1 MRGKGVLIILFA
13 LALLAL
19 FGRLGAVWEF
29 RLPELQA
36 LPGQQN
42 LAIPV
47 YGTTEDSMAA
57 FQFQIAFCD
66 DTDSMKIWV
75 DSMTFHGSPNYITLF
90 DTLDNTYAWN
100 SFFCSSACV
109 SKASIYGGA
118 AIVIPDQH
126 AVPPFED
133 VILCVIWAR
142 IEPAAGDTDTIELD
156 LDSVMPCPP
165 NMYVDCIYGDFQA
178 QLHTADLVDG
188 AIYVTSPICMNVQPP
203 GPYSMDEGAELT
215 LTVTGTSEDPDDQL
229 QLQVLGGLE
238 PWMDFSPGPPGN
250 PTAASLT
257 LHPGYCDD
265 GTYVVELGLSSTAY
279 DITIMRP
286 ETIEVNNA
294 NRRPVRGRVR
304 PAEQTAPINGL
315 RPIEVSFYDSDMEC
329 HSPHAAD
336 SLRLSFEIE
345 PEPEVMPDFEDY
357 GDGYGRLSW
366 LSWLAPGN
374 YTLTFTA
381 VDDSGESCEVQA
393 FVRVLPAFM
402 MVPVSLEGPDGS
414 GIARVGLYMRS
425 FSELKGLYLEVR
437 QEGVMVEPGNYV
449 PDLRVRWEDLGGV
462 LRVWVWRESG
472 EPIPPGE
479 GVILTLDGGDVELL
493 KVEELENVSFERY
506 DEIEIRPNPSE
517 RAVTI
522 SYSLARAG
530 DVEIRV
536 YDATGKLVR
545 RLVAESMDAG
555 RHAIVWDGR
564 DYRGEEVRSGLYFIE
579 FKTGNRTFIRK
590 LIMLR

>member
-1 MRGKGVLIILFA
+1 MRGKGVWAILSA

-19 FGRLGAVWEF
+19 SSELGAVWEF

-36 LPGQQN
+36 VPGQQN
-42 LAIPV
+42 LAVPV
-47 YGTTEDSMAA
+47 YGTTENSMAA
-57 FQFQIAFCD
+57 FQFQIAFCED
-66 DTDSMKIWV
+66 EDSMKIWV
-75 DSMTFHGSPNYITLF
+75 DSITLHGNSDYITLF
-90 DTLDNTYAWN
+90 DTLSQGHWYANFIITYAR
-100 SFFCSSACV
+100 SV
-109 SKASIYGGA
+109 ITGGA
-118 AIVIPDQH
+118 MDFTSQGTDGPLDNQVLVLVWVH
-126 AVPPFED
+126 
-133 VILCVIWAR
+133 
-142 IEPAAGDTDTIELD
+142 IEPTVAAPDTIELD
-156 LDSVMPCPP
+156 LTEDMPCPP
-165 NMYVDCIYGDFQA
+165 NFHTNCIYSDQEGYT
-178 QLHTADLVDG
+178 HHADLVDG
-188 AIYVTSPICMNVQPP
+188 AIYVVPSPIHITVDPP
-203 GPYSMDEGAELT
+203 GPYSVDEGAELT
-215 LTVTGTSEDPDDQL
+215 PTVTGTSEEPNDEL

-250 PTAASLT
+250 PTSASLT

-286 ETIEVNNA
+286 ETIEVSNA

-437 QEGVMVEPGNYV
+437 QEGVMVEPGDYV
-449 PDLRVRWEDLGGV
+449 PDFRVRWEDPGGV

-493 KVEELENVSFERY
+493 KVEELENVFFERY

-517 RAVTI
+517 GAVTI
-522 SYSLARAG
+522 SYSLARS
-530 DVEIRV
+530 DEVEVSV
-536 YDATGKLVR
+536 YDATGKFVR
-545 RLVAESMDAG
+545 RLVSSEVDAG
-555 RHAIVWDGR
+555 RHATVWDGR
-564 DYRGEEVRSGLYFIE
+564 DYRRGDVRSGLYFIE